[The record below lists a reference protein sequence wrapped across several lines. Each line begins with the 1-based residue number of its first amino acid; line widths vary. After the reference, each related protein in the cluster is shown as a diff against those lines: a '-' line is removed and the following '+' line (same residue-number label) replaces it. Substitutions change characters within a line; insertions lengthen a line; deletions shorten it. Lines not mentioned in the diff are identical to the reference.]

1 MKAAWL
7 RRSNCA
13 HAAVIIRQSWTTAS
27 PVRAL
32 LAFFRV
38 DADDEAGPRLLV
50 ATAWRRG
57 MGCGAKGVMTL
68 GQETDIA
75 GEEMLNMQHLEAS
88 PDGRFVLLVE
98 TERSEWGVQQL
109 TTYRISAQRLIEL
122 MRAEGERMD
131 G

>member
-1 MKAAWL
+1 
-7 RRSNCA
+7 
-13 HAAVIIRQSWTTAS
+13 
-27 PVRAL
+27 
-32 LAFFRV
+32 
-38 DADDEAGPRLLV
+38 
-50 ATAWRRG
+50 

>member
-1 MKAAWL
+1 
-7 RRSNCA
+7 
-13 HAAVIIRQSWTTAS
+13 
-27 PVRAL
+27 
-32 LAFFRV
+32 
-38 DADDEAGPRLLV
+38 
-50 ATAWRRG
+50 

-109 TTYRISAQRLIEL
+109 TTYRLSAHFSNAGEL
-122 MRAEGERMD
+122 LP
-131 G
+131 